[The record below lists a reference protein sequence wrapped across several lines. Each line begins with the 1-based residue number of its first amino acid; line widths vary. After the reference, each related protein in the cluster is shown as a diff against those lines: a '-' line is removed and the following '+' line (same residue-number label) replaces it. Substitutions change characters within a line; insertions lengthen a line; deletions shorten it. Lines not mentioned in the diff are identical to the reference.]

1 MIPHAPQFE
10 PPSGYSR
17 IQVVHSFEELVST
30 PLDSG
35 VNALC
40 WPRVL
45 VGDFGEVVERLN
57 FGKGISPVNEDRLR
71 ALSLSEAGQLAREVL
86 LEDLD
91 QLRSHDLQ
99 PSLDGIHGYINEIE
113 LEPMRTDVQSFH
125 VDSATIEADTWL
137 CTYHGAPSEGLRND
151 EGQRRA
157 DIPEIRAKLLKLHG
171 GADDEGF
178 LEFLNDH
185 FYDLHY
191 DPLPGAKPFS
201 FGVGHLWR
209 IATEYPGSPVPPCI
223 HRAPDTVPG
232 QGPRLLLIS

>member
-1 MIPHAPQFE
+1 MSSSQLAPDL
-10 PPSGYSR
+10 PSDYPR

-45 VGDFGEVVERLN
+45 GGDFGEVVERLN
-57 FGKGISPVNEDRLR
+57 FEKGITPVDEDRLR

-86 LEDLD
+86 LQDLER
-91 QLRSHDLQ
+91 LRSQDLL
-99 PSLDGIHGYINEIE
+99 PSLDSIHGYTNEIE
-113 LEPMRTDVQSFH
+113 TDPMRTDVQSFH
-125 VDSATIEADTWL
+125 VDSATAEADTWL

-151 EGQRRA
+151 EAQRRA
-157 DIPEIRAKLLKLHG
+157 DIPEIRANLLKLYDR
-171 GADDEGF
+171 ADDEGF

-191 DPLPGAKPFS
+191 DPLPEAKPFS

-223 HRAPDTVPG
+223 HRAPDTVEG
-232 QGPRLLLIS
+232 AGPRLLLIS